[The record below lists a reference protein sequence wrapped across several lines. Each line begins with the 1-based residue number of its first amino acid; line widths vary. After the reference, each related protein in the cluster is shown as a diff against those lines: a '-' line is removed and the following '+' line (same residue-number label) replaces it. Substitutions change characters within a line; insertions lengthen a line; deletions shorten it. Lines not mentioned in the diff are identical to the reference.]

1 MRMPTLATIA
11 AASAVI
17 LLAGCSGNGSSAI
30 SPLPGNPGQAQ
41 HSMFRHS
48 TSVLPPSIQR
58 VPLVR
63 TSDIRR
69 SFNSCPATG
78 TLIYAADFA
87 LSVVN
92 IYNSSLQ
99 MCGQLTGLT
108 NPQGMTVAKNGD
120 LLVANTDAENTLR
133 YHRGAS
139 TPFKTYTDPTG
150 EFPTGVTV
158 LKDRTVVVANIFNP
172 NTGIG
177 SLSTFHPNG
186 TYVGTF
192 TAPNVS
198 TDFFV
203 TSLDGTSGTT
213 IFTDGFDTSGFPA
226 FWTGQCPGGAC
237 VNLSEV
243 GEAMAFPGGLVDTKS
258 GDILAS
264 DQINNTADTFE
275 MPNLTPV
282 TFSWNPGGDTD
293 GIDNELVIGSPVS
306 RVFGADAANNLVNC
320 FKYKQSGTSPGTCGS
335 VPGNSG
341 GQMVGIAV
349 DPGS

>member
-1 MRMPTLATIA
+1 MRMPALATVA

-30 SPLPGNPGQAQ
+30 SPLPGGQARTQ
-41 HSMFRHS
+41 HSMFGHS
-48 TSVLPPSIQR
+48 TSVLPPAIQR
-58 VPLVR
+58 VPLVH
-63 TSDIRR
+63 TSDRNR

-92 IYNSSLQ
+92 IYNTSLS

-120 LLVANTDAENTLR
+120 LLVANTDAGNVLR

-139 TPFKTYTDPTG
+139 TPFKTYTDPSG
-150 EFPTGVTV
+150 QFPTGVTV
-158 LKDRTVVVANIFNP
+158 LKDKTVVVSNIFSP

-177 SLSTFHPNG
+177 SISTFHPNG
-186 TYVGTF
+186 TFVGNF
-192 TAPNVS
+192 VPPNS
-198 TDFFV
+198 LEDFFV
-203 TSLDGTSGTT
+203 TSLDGTSGTV
-213 IFTDGFDTSGFPA
+213 IFADGFDSSGFPA
-226 FWTGQCPGGAC
+226 FWTGSCPAGAC
-237 VNLSEV
+237 TGLTEV

-264 DQINNTADTFE
+264 DQISNTADTFE
-275 MPNLTPV
+275 MPSLTPV
-282 TFSWNPGGDTD
+282 SFSWNAGGDTD

-306 RVFGADAANNLVNC
+306 RVFGADALNNIVNC
-320 FKYKQSGTSPGTCGS
+320 FKYKQSGNSPGTCGS
-335 VPGNSG
+335 AAGNSG

>member
-1 MRMPTLATIA
+1 MRFNTLVSIA

-17 LLAGCSGNGSSAI
+17 ALAGCSANSTSAIAPGPSSA
-30 SPLPGNPGQAQ
+30 GQA
-41 HSMFRHS
+41 HTSRS
-48 TSVLPPSIQR
+48 TSLLPPAIQR

-63 TSDIRR
+63 TSDPRR

-78 TLIYAADFA
+78 TLIYAADFS

-99 MCGQLTGLT
+99 MCGQLSGLT
-108 NPQGMTVAKNGD
+108 NPQGMTVHAGD
-120 LLVANTDAENTLR
+120 LLVANTDAGNVLR

-139 TPFKTYTDPTG
+139 APFKTYTDPTG

-158 LKDRTVVVANIFNP
+158 LKDRTVVVSNIFNP

-192 TAPNVS
+192 TPPNVS

-203 TSLDGTSGTT
+203 TSFDGTNGTT
-213 IFTDGFDTSGFPA
+213 VVTDGFDTSGFPA
-226 FWTGQCPGGAC
+226 FWTGSCPAGAC
-237 VNLSEV
+237 TGLTEI

-264 DQINNTADTFE
+264 DQVNNTADTFE
-275 MPNLTPV
+275 MPSLTPV
-282 TFSWNPGGDTD
+282 TFSWNAGGDTD
-293 GIDNELVIGSPVS
+293 GIDNTAPVVGNPVS
-306 RVFGADAANNLVNC
+306 QIYGADAANNIVNC
-320 FKYKQSGTSPGTCGS
+320 FNYRQSGHSPGTCGS
-335 VPGNSG
+335 AAGNSG
-341 GQMVGIAV
+341 GQVVGIAV
-349 DPGS
+349 DAGS